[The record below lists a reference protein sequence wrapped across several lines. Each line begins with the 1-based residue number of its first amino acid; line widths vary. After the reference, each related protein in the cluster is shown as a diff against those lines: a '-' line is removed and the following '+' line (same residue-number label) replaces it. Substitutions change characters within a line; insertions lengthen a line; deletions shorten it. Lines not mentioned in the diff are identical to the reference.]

1 MRIRVSGILFPVAVL
16 LGGCTSLPR
25 ESVSEVDEQQV
36 ARVESAATRAGA
48 KIYWMAKPLKSTTA
62 SN

>member
-1 MRIRVSGILFPVAVL
+1 MQIRVSRILILVAVL
-16 LGGCTSLPR
+16 LGGCTTLPR
-25 ESVSEVDEQQV
+25 ESVSEVDEQKV
-36 ARVESAATRAGA
+36 ARVESAASRAGA

>member
-1 MRIRVSGILFPVAVL
+1 MRIRVSRILFPVAIL

-36 ARVESAATRAGA
+36 ARVESAATRTGT
-48 KIYWMAKPLKSTTA
+48 KIYWMAKPLKSTAA